1 MSTKQKALQTHMKQR
16 IAPEVIERATWLESM
31 GLDAFDRDGLE
42 LSVSLNWFE
51 TNCTV
56 VGIPE
61 KHAPELRAMFIRYAA
76 PLMAKAKTTNETTA

>member
-31 GLDAFDRDGLE
+31 GLNALDRDGLE
-42 LSVSLNWFE
+42 LSTSLNWFT
-51 TNCTV
+51 TNCAV

-61 KHAPELRAMFIRYAA
+61 KHTPELRAMFIRYAA
-76 PLMAKAKTTNETTA
+76 PLMANSKTTNETTA